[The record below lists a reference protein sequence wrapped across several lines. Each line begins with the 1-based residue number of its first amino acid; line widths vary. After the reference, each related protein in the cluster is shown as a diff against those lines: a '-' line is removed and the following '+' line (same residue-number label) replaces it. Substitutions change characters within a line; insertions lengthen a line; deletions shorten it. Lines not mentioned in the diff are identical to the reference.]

1 MPELLKAIILGL
13 IEGLTEFLPISSTGH
28 LIVASALLNFLPH
41 LRDTFDIFIQ
51 LGAVVAVVAFYFP
64 EIVRQFRSVPTNRV
78 TQRFWVSI
86 LIAFIPA
93 AVVGVLLRHFIKDVL
108 FSPGVVAVSLIVG
121 GVIMILV
128 DRRPAKAASA
138 TDADVQSLGEVKSIT
153 FGQALIVG
161 IAQVVSLIPGVSRSA
176 ASIIGGMLAG
186 LDRRSATQFSFFLAI
201 PTLGAATI
209 FDLVSSLKSVQSTD
223 ILYIAV
229 GTLVSGIVAWL
240 SIRWLLRYV
249 AGHNFVAFGFYR
261 ILAGI
266 VILILLLVVHLPGMA
281 G

>member
-93 AVVGVLLRHFIKDVL
+93 AVVAGRRCKPS
-108 FSPGVVAVSLIVG
+108 SPARSPWPPSTTGSPPSVA
-121 GVIMILV
+121 
-128 DRRPAKAASA
+128 
-138 TDADVQSLGEVKSIT
+138 
-153 FGQALIVG
+153 
-161 IAQVVSLIPGVSRSA
+161 
-176 ASIIGGMLAG
+176 
-186 LDRRSATQFSFFLAI
+186 
-201 PTLGAATI
+201 
-209 FDLVSSLKSVQSTD
+209 
-223 ILYIAV
+223 
-229 GTLVSGIVAWL
+229 
-240 SIRWLLRYV
+240 
-249 AGHNFVAFGFYR
+249 
-261 ILAGI
+261 
-266 VILILLLVVHLPGMA
+266 
-281 G
+281 